1 MIKRLAIL
9 GVGLIGGSLARAL
22 RDAGHAQ
29 EIVGYGRGLAN
40 LQRAVELGVVDRIE
54 TSLSAAVNGADMVVL
69 ATPVGTMPEI
79 LAAIAPYLGKD
90 TVVTDVGSVK
100 GTVADTARAALG
112 PKLAGFVPGHPI
124 AGTERSGVEAS
135 LANLYVGR
143 RVVLTPL
150 PENKPETVMRVRSM
164 WQAAGAEVVEMSVA
178 HHDEVLA
185 ATSHLPHLLAYAL
198 VDLLAQLEDRRE
210 VFAFAAGGFRDFTRI
225 ASSDPVMWRDI
236 SLANRD
242 AIVQMLKHYR
252 GELDGLISAIANGE
266 GEKLQQL
273 FTRAKAARDA
283 FINNDSKKE

>member
-1 MIKRLAIL
+1 MIQRLAII

-22 RDAGHAQ
+22 RDAGHVQ

-40 LQRAVELGVVDRIE
+40 LQRAVDLGVVDRIE
-54 TSLSAAVNGADMVVL
+54 TSLSKTVSGADMVVL
-69 ATPVGTMPEI
+69 ATPVGTMQEI
-79 LAAIAPYLGKD
+79 LAAVAPYLDKGAL
-90 TVVTDVGSVK
+90 VTDVGSVK
-100 GTVADTARAALG
+100 GAVVAAARAALG
-112 PKLAGFVPGHPI
+112 AKLGVFVPGHPI

-135 LANLYVGR
+135 LAGLFAGR

-150 PENKPETVMRVRSM
+150 SENRPESVVRVRAM
-164 WQAAGAEVVEMSVA
+164 WQAAGADVVEMSVD

-236 SLANRD
+236 SLANHT
-242 AIVQMLKHYR
+242 AIAQMLKSYR
-252 GELDGLISAIANGE
+252 GELDKLITAVESGNGE
-266 GEKLQQL
+266 ALQSL
-273 FTRAKAARDA
+273 FMRAKAARDA
-283 FINNDSKKE
+283 LTNNDQKKE